1 MPTPKQQE
9 FIDAWQEQN
18 IPIELITYAY
28 EKNIENI
35 EKLSFPYINGVLTR
49 WMEAGYRT
57 REDVDKYDRP
67 AREKPP
73 LPKAAMHRHTCPS
86 FAIRTNECFSRS

>member
-35 EKLSFPYINGVLTR
+35 EKLSVRQMPAIR
-49 WMEAGYRT
+49 SPPAA
-57 REDVDKYDRP
+57 

-73 LPKAAMHRHTCPS
+73 LPRAAMHRHTCPS